1 VLRGLGWDILRI
13 WSTDWWIDMQG
24 TVEKI
29 HGQLEALLNGQRA
42 NRAKTEQEASVLAEQ
57 VIADVMA
64 MPDERAGDSM
74 EVVEHAQ
81 ATADKPEDGQIP
93 PTTYARNAAV
103 AHLNDAVEARF
114 IEVDLTL
121 EGHEVDANA
130 FFDVVYNPTL
140 LRLIE
145 RVVRVEGPVR
155 DEVLARRIARA
166 HGWVRTGAK
175 IQDRV
180 VRLAS
185 QHYKGDVEDVG
196 TFFHAKGDAVDVQIT
211 FRRPAD
217 GTARSVEEISLAEL
231 RALACELMRAGHD
244 EESGVP
250 AMAREVGL
258 RKLSAGNRARLE
270 SAWLKAHKAYSPS
283 TDA

>member
-1 VLRGLGWDILRI
+1 
-13 WSTDWWIDMQG
+13 MQG

-29 HGQLEALLNGQRA
+29 HRQLEELLAEQRA
-42 NRAKTEQEASVLAEQ
+42 KRTQTEQDATVLAEQ

-64 MPDERAGDSM
+64 MPDEQMDQSTDTTTEPSS
-74 EVVEHAQ
+74 EVKIVTD
-81 ATADKPEDGQIP
+81 ATTLPV
-93 PTTYARNAAV
+93 TYARNAVV
-103 AHLNDAVEARF
+103 AHSSDQVEGRF
-114 IEVDLTL
+114 AEVDLTL
-121 EGHEVDANA
+121 EGYAVDANS

-145 RVVRVEGPVR
+145 HVVRVEGPVR

-185 QHYKGDVEDVG
+185 QHFRSDPEDVG
-196 TFFHAKGDAVDVQIT
+196 TFFRAKGESADVQIQ
-211 FRRPAD
+211 FRRPID
-217 GTARSVEEISLAEL
+217 GTARSVDEISLAEL
-231 RALACELMRAGHD
+231 RALAFDMMQAGHD

-258 RKLSAGNRARLE
+258 RKLNAGSRMRLE
-270 SAWLKAHKAYSPS
+270 MAWSNATKATSPDVDS
-283 TDA
+283 QN